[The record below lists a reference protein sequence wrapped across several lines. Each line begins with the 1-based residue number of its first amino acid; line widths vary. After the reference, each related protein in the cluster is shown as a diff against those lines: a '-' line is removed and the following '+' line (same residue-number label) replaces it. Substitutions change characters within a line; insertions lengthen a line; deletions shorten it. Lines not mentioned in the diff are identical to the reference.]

1 MPMLTR
7 FAWPPEMPFTA
18 AEPILTSRHGS
29 SARASITAI
38 TAWGGARQI
47 KFQAR
52 KKNKRHV
59 FRFVQ
64 RNAPA
69 ASSRATRSWA
79 LQGTSSDPGQVGRE
93 SLRSNHGFNDC
104 THASVPRCTEAF
116 PPRSKCPG
124 GCRTAQHLQTT
135 RVSRGCEWVC
145 GNAQPVK
152 RRRNA
157 RDGLMPEKSTSPVV
171 SPTVLRPASKSRSVV
186 LPDPEGPMS
195 ATEVGE
201 APRVRWRTKTTTR
214 YAVRSVN
221 HEGRTH
227 LARVHETGDIL
238 E

>member
-1 MPMLTR
+1 M
-7 FAWPPEMPFTA
+7 
-18 AEPILTSRHGS
+18 
-29 SARASITAI
+29 
-38 TAWGGARQI
+38 
-47 KFQAR
+47 
-52 KKNKRHV
+52 
-59 FRFVQ
+59 
-64 RNAPA
+64 
-69 ASSRATRSWA
+69 
-79 LQGTSSDPGQVGRE
+79 
-93 SLRSNHGFNDC
+93 
-104 THASVPRCTEAF
+104 
-116 PPRSKCPG
+116 
-124 GCRTAQHLQTT
+124 
-135 RVSRGCEWVC
+135 
-145 GNAQPVK
+145 K

-227 LARVHETGDIL
+227 LARVHEAGDIL